1 MKRGVFIVFEGGEG
15 AGKSLQVE
23 ILVGHLREGG
33 HAVTV
38 TREPGGTRIGE
49 QIRAITHNP
58 ENVDLDA
65 KAEAYLMAASRAQH
79 VAETIA
85 PALTA
90 GNIVISD
97 RFVDSSIAY
106 QGYGRQIGAD
116 LVAELNNL
124 AVGGF
129 VPDLT
134 ILLNIS
140 PEEGMRR
147 RRESSKTNDRLDLQ
161 QKDFYERVYGGY
173 LTLAKKDPAR
183 YLVIDASAPMEE
195 VGAQVWEAVKAF
207 LGKRNGSKKS

>member
-23 ILVGHLREGG
+23 ILAGHLREAGYPI
-33 HAVTV
+33 AV

-49 QIRAITHNP
+49 QIRAVTHNP

-85 PALTA
+85 PAIEA
-90 GNIVISD
+90 GKVVISD

-106 QGYGRQIGAD
+106 QGYGRQLGAD
-116 LVAELNNL
+116 LVAKLNEP
-124 AVGGF
+124 AVGGA

-173 LTLAKKDPAR
+173 LTLAKKDPSR
-183 YLVIDASAPMEE
+183 YLVIDATLPVEI
-195 VGAQVWEAVKAF
+195 VGQQVWEAVKIF
-207 LGKRNGSKKS
+207 LKKRNGGKKS

>member
-23 ILVGHLREGG
+23 VLAGHLREAG
-33 HAVTV
+33 HSIVV

-49 QIRAITHNP
+49 QIRSITHNP
-58 ENVDLDA
+58 ENVDLHA

-85 PALTA
+85 PALDA
-90 GNIVISD
+90 GKIVISD

-106 QGYGRQIGAD
+106 QGYGRQIGPD
-116 LVAELNNL
+116 VVASLNEL
-124 AVGGF
+124 AVAGAA
-129 VPDLT
+129 PDLT

-147 RRESSKTNDRLDLQ
+147 RREASKTNDRLDLQ

-173 LTLAKKDPAR
+173 LTLAKKDPSR
-183 YLVIDASAPMEE
+183 YLVIDAAAPVET
-195 VGAQVWEAVKAF
+195 VGNKVWEAVKAF
-207 LGKRNGSKKS
+207 LEKRNGGKKN

>member
-1 MKRGVFIVFEGGEG
+1 MKRGIFIVFEGGEG

-23 ILVGHLREGG
+23 ILASHLREGG

-49 QIRAITHNP
+49 QIRSITHNP

-85 PALTA
+85 PALEA
-90 GNIVISD
+90 GKIIISD
-97 RFVDSSIAY
+97 RFLDSSLAY
-106 QGYGRQIGAD
+106 QGFGRQIGEEK
-116 LVAELNNL
+116 VAQMNEL
-124 AVGGF
+124 AVGGAT
-129 VPDLT
+129 PDLT

-140 PEEGMRR
+140 PEEGMSRR
-147 RRESSKTNDRLDLQ
+147 RASSKTNDRLDLQ

-183 YLVIDASAPMEE
+183 YLVIDASAPVET
-195 VGAQVWEAVKAF
+195 VGEMIWDFVKAF
-207 LGKRNGSKKS
+207 LEKRNGGKKS